1 MDTWEWEGGGRRR
14 GHLAKRKAVVPSTK
28 RTGPYPG
35 VIPYWYTVH
44 APEGLSR
51 GKKTGINSGDKKQ
64 VTVTQKPEGGEVQTR
79 DGIINPHAVGWEGGT
94 EMEGYPWARA
104 LGGRARGGAK
114 AVHGE

>member
-51 GKKTGINSGDKKQ
+51 GKKTGINSGDKKTSHSHPETRGGRSTNQ
-64 VTVTQKPEGGEVQTR
+64 GRDHKPSCCRVGRGDR
-79 DGIINPHAVGWEGGT
+79 DGRVPMGT
-94 EMEGYPWARA
+94 CTWR
-104 LGGRARGGAK
+104 
-114 AVHGE
+114 